1 MDVLYKISTL
11 RKQTNIIFNQRKKRI
26 QMSEST
32 EIMEHL
38 CELYKT
44 DGNNPELV
52 LEIIEYWEN
61 KLIIQIKR
69 EKNES
74 TAINI

>member
-1 MDVLYKISTL
+1 MDVLYQISTL

-44 DGNNPELV
+44 DGNNPKLV
-52 LEIIEYWEN
+52 LEMIEYWEN

-69 EKNES
+69 EKNE
-74 TAINI
+74 

>member
-1 MDVLYKISTL
+1 MDVLYKIRTL

-38 CELYKT
+38 CELYQT
-44 DGNNPELV
+44 DGSNPKLV

-61 KLIIQIKR
+61 KLTIQIKR

-74 TAINI
+74 TTINI

>member
-1 MDVLYKISTL
+1 MDVLYKIGTL

>member
-1 MDVLYKISTL
+1 MDVLYKIGTL

-69 EKNES
+69 EKNE
-74 TAINI
+74 

>member
-1 MDVLYKISTL
+1 
-11 RKQTNIIFNQRKKRI
+11 
-26 QMSEST
+26 MSEST

-38 CELYKT
+38 CELYQT

>member
-1 MDVLYKISTL
+1 MDVLYQISTL